1 MKKGI
6 DVSDFQGSI
15 DWGKVKAAG
24 IDYAIIKSSLG
35 SDLPSQVDAFFH
47 QNVKACIKNNIA
59 FGTYH
64 FAYFVNEQKAKEE
77 ADFACR
83 LAEEYKRYVKFIAL
97 DVEGDSERYAKA
109 MGYSPNWT
117 KCCLAFLER
126 VKSKGFTPV
135 LYSNQSWLES
145 KLDKSQFSKYKLWY
159 AAYGADKPKYS
170 CAIWQYGDSGKVS
183 GVNGNVDMNYVYDE
197 SIFKSTVQ
205 TTVKSPTKP
214 VEQAKTIQIS
224 NDLNTFMTIAESY
237 KGRNGNYV
245 CNTKLK
251 LGMIVDWCA
260 YSISAIMKDCGF
272 IGKYQGGIY
281 GYASDAAREDNGKY
295 GEWFK
300 KGTKAPQKGD
310 YIMFRYAS
318 FTNPLDKY
326 SASHVGIVKAVNG
339 DKITTLE
346 GNVDGNNSSWAATST
361 FKEKTRYLSNSDV
374 YAFYRPKWQYT
385 TVTAPKTEAKTNS
398 ETTKKK
404 TVEELAK
411 EVINGQWGAGEERK
425 SKLTKAGYNYSAV
438 QSKVNELLKVKN
450 LKSVDVV
457 AKEVIDGKWGNG
469 DERKKK
475 LTAAGY
481 NYTEVQNKVNQLLQ
495 PKKTIKKSS
504 IVKVKSGAKSY
515 DGKSLAGFV
524 YSSNFYVMELVGNRA
539 VIGIDGNVTAAVK
552 TSDLIL
558 VK

>member
-1 MKKGI
+1 MKKAI
-6 DVSDFQGSI
+6 DVSDYQGAI
-15 DWGKVKAAG
+15 DWGKVKSAG

-47 QNVKACIKNNIA
+47 QNVKACIKNNID

-83 LAEEYKRYVKFIAL
+83 LAEEYKQYVKFIAL
-97 DVEGDSERYAKA
+97 DIEEDTERYAKS
-109 MGYSPNWT
+109 MGYAPNWT

-135 LYSNQSWLES
+135 LYS
-145 KLDKSQFSKYKLWY
+145 KQFSKYKLWY

-205 TTVKSPTKP
+205 TTVKSPIKP
-214 VEQAKTIQIS
+214 SEQAKTIQIS

-237 KGRNGNYV
+237 KGRNGDYV
-245 CNTKLK
+245 CNQKLK

-300 KGTKAPQKGD
+300 KGIKAPQKGD
-310 YIMFRYAS
+310 YIMFRYAL

-326 SASHVGIVKAVNG
+326 SASHVGIVKTVNG

-346 GNVDGNNSSWAATST
+346 GNVDGNNSNWAATST

-385 TVTAPKTEAKTNS
+385 TVTAPKTEAKTNN

-425 SKLTKAGYNYSAV
+425 SKLTKAGYNYNAV

-475 LTAAGY
+475 LTESGY
-481 NYTEVQNKVNQLLQ
+481 NYSEVQNKVNQLLE

>member
-1 MKKGI
+1 MKKAI
-6 DVSDFQGSI
+6 DVSDYQGAI

-83 LAEEYKRYVKFIAL
+83 LAEEYKQYVKFIAL
-97 DVEGDSERYAKA
+97 DVEGDSERYAKD

-197 SIFKSTVQ
+197 SIFKATAR
-205 TTVKSPTKP
+205 TTVKSPIKP
-214 VEQAKTIQIS
+214 SEQAKTIQIS

-300 KGTKAPQKGD
+300 KGSKAPQKGD

-318 FTNPLDKY
+318 FTNPIDKY

-346 GNVDGNNSSWAATST
+346 GNVDGNNSNWAATST

-385 TVTAPKTEAKTNS
+385 TVTAPKTEAKTNN

-425 SKLTKAGYNYSAV
+425 SKLTKAGYNYNAV

-481 NYTEVQNKVNQLLQ
+481 NYTEVQNKVNQLMQ
-495 PKKTIKKSS
+495 PKKAIKKNS

-515 DGKSLAGFV
+515 DGKPLARFV
-524 YSSNFYVMELVGNRA
+524 YFSNFYVMELVGNRA

-558 VK
+558 IK

>member
-1 MKKGI
+1 
-6 DVSDFQGSI
+6 
-15 DWGKVKAAG
+15 
-24 IDYAIIKSSLG
+24 
-35 SDLPSQVDAFFH
+35 
-47 QNVKACIKNNIA
+47 
-59 FGTYH
+59 
-64 FAYFVNEQKAKEE
+64 
-77 ADFACR
+77 
-83 LAEEYKRYVKFIAL
+83 
-97 DVEGDSERYAKA
+97 
-109 MGYSPNWT
+109 
-117 KCCLAFLER
+117 
-126 VKSKGFTPV
+126 
-135 LYSNQSWLES
+135 
-145 KLDKSQFSKYKLWY
+145 
-159 AAYGADKPKYS
+159 
-170 CAIWQYGDSGKVS
+170 
-183 GVNGNVDMNYVYDE
+183 MNYVYDE
-197 SIFKSTVQ
+197 SLFKSTVQ

-224 NDLNTFMTIAESY
+224 NDLNTFMTVAESY
-237 KGRNGNYV
+237 KGRNGDYV
-245 CNTKLK
+245 CNQKLK

-272 IGKYQGGIY
+272 IGKYQGAIY

-300 KGTKAPQKGD
+300 KGIKAPQKGD

-326 SASHVGIVKAVNG
+326 SASHVGIVKTVNG

-346 GNVDGNNSSWAATST
+346 GNVDGNNSNWAATSI
-361 FKEKTRYLSNSDV
+361 FKEKTRYLNSADV
-374 YAFYRPKWQYT
+374 YSFYRPKWQFT
-385 TVTAPKTEAKTNS
+385 TVTAPKTEPKTNNQ
-398 ETTKKK
+398 TTKKK

-425 SKLTKAGYNYSAV
+425 SKLTKAGYNYNAV

-469 DERKKK
+469 DDRKKK
-475 LTAAGY
+475 LTESGY
-481 NYTEVQNKVNQLLQ
+481 NYSEVQNKVNQLLQ

-558 VK
+558 IK

>member
-1 MKKGI
+1 MG
-6 DVSDFQGSI
+6 
-15 DWGKVKAAG
+15 
-24 IDYAIIKSSLG
+24 
-35 SDLPSQVDAFFH
+35 
-47 QNVKACIKNNIA
+47 ACIKNNIA

-83 LAEEYKRYVKFIAL
+83 LAEEYKQYVKFIAL
-97 DVEGDSERYAKA
+97 DIEEDTERYAKS
-109 MGYSPNWT
+109 MGYAPSWT

-197 SIFKSTVQ
+197 SLFKPTAQ

-272 IGKYQGGIY
+272 IGKYQGGSY

-326 SASHVGIVKAVNG
+326 SASHVGIVKTVNG

-346 GNVDGNNSSWAATST
+346 GNVDGNNSNWAATST

-385 TVTAPKTEAKTNS
+385 TVTAPKTEAKTNN

-425 SKLTKAGYNYSAV
+425 SKLTKAGYNYNAV

-475 LTAAGY
+475 LIESGY
-481 NYTEVQNKVNQLLQ
+481 NYSEVQNKVNQLLQ

>member
-1 MKKGI
+1 MKKAI
-6 DVSDFQGSI
+6 DVSDHQGAI
-15 DWGKVKAAG
+15 DWGKVKATG

-47 QNVKACIKNNIA
+47 KNVKACIKNNIA

-83 LAEEYKRYVKFIAL
+83 LAEEYKQYVKFIAL
-97 DVEGDSERYAKA
+97 DVEGDSERYAKD
-109 MGYSPNWT
+109 MGYNPNWT

-197 SIFKSTVQ
+197 SIFKSTAQ

-300 KGTKAPQKGD
+300 KGTKVPQKGD

-346 GNVDGNNSSWAATST
+346 GNVDGNNSNWAATST
-361 FKEKTRYLSNSDV
+361 FKEKTRCLSNSDV
-374 YAFYRPKWQYT
+374 YSFYRPKWQYT
-385 TVTAPKTEAKTNS
+385 TVTAPKTEAKTNN

-425 SKLTKAGYNYSAV
+425 SKLTKAGYNYNAV

-481 NYTEVQNKVNQLLQ
+481 NYTEVQNKVNQLMQ
-495 PKKTIKKSS
+495 PKKTIKKNS

>member
-1 MKKGI
+1 MKKAI
-6 DVSDFQGSI
+6 DVSDYQGAI
-15 DWGKVKAAG
+15 DWGKVKATG

-83 LAEEYKRYVKFIAL
+83 LAEEYKQYVKFIAL

-205 TTVKSPTKP
+205 TTVKSPIKSS
-214 VEQAKTIQIS
+214 EQAKTIQIS
-224 NDLNTFMTIAESY
+224 NDLNTFMTVAESY

-346 GNVDGNNSSWAATST
+346 GNVDGNNSNWAATST
-361 FKEKTRYLSNSDV
+361 FKEKTRYLNSADV
-374 YAFYRPKWQYT
+374 YSFYRPKWQYT
-385 TVTAPKTEAKTNS
+385 TVTAPKTEAKTNN

-404 TVEELAK
+404 TVDELAK

-425 SKLTKAGYNYSAV
+425 SKLTKAGYNYNAV

-469 DERKKK
+469 DDRKKK
-475 LTAAGY
+475 LTESGY
-481 NYTEVQNKVNQLLQ
+481 NYSEVQNKVNQLLQ